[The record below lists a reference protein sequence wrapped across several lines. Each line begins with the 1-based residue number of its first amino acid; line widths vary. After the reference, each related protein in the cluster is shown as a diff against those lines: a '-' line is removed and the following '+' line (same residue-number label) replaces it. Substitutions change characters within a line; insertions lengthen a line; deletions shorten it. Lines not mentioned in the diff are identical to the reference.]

1 MGSKVEEVPVAAFLL
16 KLIECN
22 VSCLPF
28 NLDFA
33 FLIGFYDNIS
43 ETMVFKEPND
53 IVIYIAY
60 II

>member
-22 VSCLPF
+22 VSCQPF
-28 NLDFA
+28 ILDLT
-33 FLIGFYDNIS
+33 FLFGFYDNIS
-43 ETMVFKEPND
+43 VTLVFKEPND

-60 II
+60 LV

>member
-22 VSCLPF
+22 VSCQPL

-43 ETMVFKEPND
+43 ETLLFKEPND
-53 IVIYIAY
+53 IVVYIAY
-60 II
+60 LI

>member
-1 MGSKVEEVPVAAFLL
+1 MGSKVEEAPVAAFLL

-22 VSCLPF
+22 VSSLPF

-43 ETMVFKEPND
+43 ETLVFKEPNG

-60 II
+60 LI